1 MIQQQLMN
9 KSKTEKKGL
18 QHVTTHQSEGP
29 AHEQP
34 VIYPGGQ
41 IQAMDTHTPI

>member
-9 KSKTEKKGL
+9 KSKTEKKERASACDYS
-18 QHVTTHQSEGP
+18 SEGP

-41 IQAMDTHTPI
+41 I